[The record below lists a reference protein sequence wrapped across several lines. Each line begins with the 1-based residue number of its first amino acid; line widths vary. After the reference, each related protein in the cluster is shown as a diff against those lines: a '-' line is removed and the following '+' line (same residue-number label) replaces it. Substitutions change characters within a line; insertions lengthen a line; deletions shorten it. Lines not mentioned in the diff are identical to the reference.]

1 LNPDLEGQGKDEKR
15 AGKIQEEIGQVEK
28 VLGKY
33 ESGVSCVGT
42 SYNKSNAR
50 KKGKFNMAEHEN
62 QQDHFFMGLLIGGVL
77 GALAGIF
84 FAPKSGK
91 ELRSELKEKGS
102 EVLKEG
108 KEIYADAG
116 TKAKEIIEEAKHQ
129 AEELKKEADRYL
141 SDARKKAKEILA
153 RGEK

>member
-1 LNPDLEGQGKDEKR
+1 
-15 AGKIQEEIGQVEK
+15 
-28 VLGKY
+28 
-33 ESGVSCVGT
+33 
-42 SYNKSNAR
+42 
-50 KKGKFNMAEHEN
+50 MAEHEK
-62 QQDHFFMGLLIGGVL
+62 QQGHFFMGFLIGSVL

-91 ELRSELKEKGS
+91 ELRSDIKEKGS
-102 EVLKEG
+102 EVLKDAKG
-108 KEIYADAG
+108 IYADAS

-141 SDARKKAKEILA
+141 SEARQKAKEILA

>member
-1 LNPDLEGQGKDEKR
+1 LEAEGKDEER
-15 AGKIQEEIGQVEK
+15 ADKVQEKIGQVEK

-33 ESGVSCVGT
+33 ESGVSFVGT
-42 SYNKSNAR
+42 PCNKSNAR
-50 KKGKFNMAEHEN
+50 EKGEFNMAEHEN
-62 QQDHFFMGLLIGGVL
+62 QQGQFFMGFLIGGVL
-77 GALAGIF
+77 GALAGIL

-108 KEIYADAG
+108 KEIYTDAG
-116 TKAKEIIEEAKHQ
+116 MKAKEIIAEAKHQ
-129 AEELKKEADRYL
+129 AEELKKESDRYL
-141 SDARKKAKEILA
+141 SEARKKAKEILA

>member
-1 LNPDLEGQGKDEKR
+1 
-15 AGKIQEEIGQVEK
+15 
-28 VLGKY
+28 
-33 ESGVSCVGT
+33 
-42 SYNKSNAR
+42 
-50 KKGKFNMAEHEN
+50 MAEHEN
-62 QQDHFFMGLLIGGVL
+62 PQSHFFMGVLIGSVL

-91 ELRSELKEKGS
+91 ELRSDLKEKGS

-108 KEIYADAG
+108 KEIYADAS

-129 AEELKKEADRYL
+129 AKELKKEADRHL
-141 SDARKKAKEILA
+141 SEARQKAKEILA